1 MTYELCLFD
10 MDGTVLDT
18 VTDLTDAV
26 NHTLQSH
33 GYPARSVQQVKSATG
48 NGAAELIARSL
59 PQGHDTPDF
68 DNILAEYKAWYAS
81 HTCVETKPYPG
92 IPELLECLQRQGVQ
106 VAIVTN
112 KPEKAA
118 EALGERFFPGIRVFG
133 EKPSVPRKPA
143 PDMVYRA
150 AEALGVAPAHIVYIG
165 DSEVDIQTAQ
175 NAGVDMVAVSWGFRS
190 REQLEKQGAKR
201 IADSAQ
207 ELAALVK

>member
-18 VTDLTDAV
+18 VADLTGAV
-26 NHTLQSH
+26 NHTLTAH
-33 GYPARSVQQVKSATG
+33 GYPARTQQQVKDATG

-59 PQGHDTPDF
+59 PEGRDTPDF
-68 DNILAEYKAWYAS
+68 DAMLSEYKAWYAA

-92 IPELLECLQRQGVQ
+92 IPELLTRLRQQGVQ

-118 EALGERFFPGIRVFG
+118 GALGERFFPGIPVFG

-150 AEALGVAPAHIVYIG
+150 AEALGAALTGTVYIG
-165 DSEVDIQTAQ
+165 DSEVDIRTAR
-175 NAGVDMVAVSWGFRS
+175 NAGVALAAVSWGFRG
-190 REQLEKQGAKR
+190 RERLEQFGAER
-201 IADSAQ
+201 IADTAA
-207 ELAALVK
+207 ELYELVK